1 MNIQDNDFDLFG
13 LPMRFE
19 QTSADLE
26 QRWKR
31 LQGQVHPDRF
41 AAQGGAAQRLAMQ
54 WSARV
59 NQAYQ
64 RLRDPLRRA
73 AYLCELKGAAL
84 DAEKNT
90 AMPASFLM
98 QQMHWREMLDEAN
111 SVATF
116 SALTAEVAAERE
128 RLLQAC
134 AAALDDQNDA
144 KAAAEHVRSLM
155 FLERILHE
163 ADERQQSIAA

>member
-1 MNIQDNDFDLFG
+1 MNIQDDDFKLFG
-13 LPMRFE
+13 LPKRFE
-19 QTSADLE
+19 QSSADLE

-41 AAQGGAAQRLAMQ
+41 AAQGAAAQRLAMQ

-64 RLRDPLRRA
+64 RLRDPLKRA

-90 AMPASFLM
+90 AMPAGFLM
-98 QQMHWREMLDEAN
+98 QQMHWRESLDEAN
-111 SVATF
+111 SVASF
-116 SALTAEVAAERE
+116 NALTGEVAAERE

-134 AAALDDQNDA
+134 AAALDVQDDA
-144 KAAAEHVRSLM
+144 KAAVLHVRSLM
-155 FLERILHE
+155 FLERLLHE
-163 ADERQQSIAA
+163 ADERQQSLAA